1 MSENIRFYLNL
12 QMVADEMKSEI
23 PDCVF
28 IPGEDE
34 TCLRGVCFYR
44 KGIHLEKQ
52 YVYIIREQDIKGET
66 VPKTHCSLIILW
78 QECRNGPAIFCL
90 PLLVW
95 HFW

>member
-12 QMVADEMKSEI
+12 QMVADEMQSEI

-66 VPKTHCSLIILW
+66 VPKTHCSLIIL
-78 QECRNGPAIFCL
+78 GKIP
-90 PLLVW
+90 
-95 HFW
+95 

>member
-12 QMVADEMKSEI
+12 QMVADEMQSEI

-66 VPKTHCSLIILW
+66 VP
-78 QECRNGPAIFCL
+78 NDV
-90 PLLVW
+90 LLL
-95 HFW
+95 FWKNPRKMAEQ